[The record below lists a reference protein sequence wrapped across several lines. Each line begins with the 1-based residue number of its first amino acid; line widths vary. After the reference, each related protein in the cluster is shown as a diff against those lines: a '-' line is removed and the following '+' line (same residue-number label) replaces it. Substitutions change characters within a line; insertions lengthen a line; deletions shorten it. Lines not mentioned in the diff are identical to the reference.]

1 VTNEIEVDLGERR
14 YSILLGVNLIGQR
27 GLLDEYLSGKQALIV
42 TNDTVKAL
50 YLDALIS
57 SLPESMKVDTI
68 TLPDGEAHKTLETY
82 ARVIDKLVEAR
93 HNRTTTVIALGGG
106 VVGDVA
112 GFAAATY
119 QRGVAFVQ
127 IPTTLLALVDS
138 AVGGKTAV
146 NHAQGKNL
154 IGAFYQPRCVIA
166 DVATLRTLPER
177 ELRAGLAEI
186 IKYGVIYDPQF
197 FDWIDEQLERLV
209 TLETDPMIYAVRRS
223 CEIKA
228 AVVRAD
234 EREMGERAILN
245 YGHTFGHALETVTG
259 YQQLLHGEAVAIG
272 MVMAADLSMRLG
284 WLPAAQAVR
293 IRELIKRAGL
303 PVVPPSL
310 SSATVLEA
318 MNMDKKV
325 VDGQIR
331 LVLAKGIGEVIVS
344 DGAPTAAILETLNAK
359 DTLCLA

>member
-1 VTNEIEVDLGERR
+1 MTKEIDVDLGERS
-14 YSILLGVNLIGQR
+14 YSIRLGENLIGQP
-27 GLLDEYLSGKQALIV
+27 GLLDEYLSGTQALIV
-42 TNDTVKAL
+42 TNDAVKSL

-57 SLPESMKVDTI
+57 SLPKSMKIDTV
-68 TLPDGEAHKTLETY
+68 TLPDGEAYKTLETY
-82 ARVIDKLVEAR
+82 ALVIDKLVEAR

-127 IPTTLLALVDS
+127 VPTTLLALVDS

-146 NHAQGKNL
+146 NHVRGKNL
-154 IGAFYQPRCVIA
+154 IGAFYQPRRVIA

-177 ELRAGLAEI
+177 ELRAGLAEV
-186 IKYGVIYDPQF
+186 IKYGVIYDSQF

-209 TLETDPMIYAVRRS
+209 TIETDAMIQAVRRS

-228 AVVRAD
+228 AVVQGD
-234 EREMGERAILN
+234 ERELGKRAILN
-245 YGHTFGHALETVTG
+245 YGHTFGHALEAVTG

-284 WLPAAQAVR
+284 WLSAAEAAR

-303 PVVPPSL
+303 PVSPPSL
-310 SSATVLEA
+310 SSATLLEA

-331 LVLAKGIGEVIVS
+331 LVLAKGIGEVIVT
-344 DGAPTAAILETLNAK
+344 DRAPIGAIRETLNAK

>member
-1 VTNEIEVDLGERR
+1 VTNEIDVDLGERS
-14 YSILLGVNLIGQR
+14 YSIRLGVNLIGQPS
-27 GLLDEYLSGKQALIV
+27 LLDEYFSGTQALIV
-42 TNDTVKAL
+42 TNDAVKEL

-57 SLPESMKVDTI
+57 SLPNSMKINTVI
-68 TLPDGEAHKTLETY
+68 VPDGEAYKTLETY
-82 ARVIDKLVEAR
+82 ARVIDKLVETR

-106 VVGDVA
+106 VIGDLA

-119 QRGVAFVQ
+119 QRGVTFVQ

-146 NHAQGKNL
+146 NHAHGKNL
-154 IGAFYQPRCVIA
+154 IGTFYQPRCVIA

-177 ELRAGLAEI
+177 ELRAGLAEV
-186 IKYGVIYDPQF
+186 IKYGVIYDSQF

-209 TLETDPMIYAVRRS
+209 KIETDAMIHAVRRS
-223 CEIKA
+223 CQIKA
-228 AVVRAD
+228 SIVQAD
-234 EREMGERAILN
+234 ERELGKRAILN
-245 YGHTFGHALETVTG
+245 YGHTFGHALEAVTG

-284 WLPAAQAVR
+284 WLPTTQASR
-293 IRELIKRAGL
+293 IRDLVKRAGL
-303 PVVPPSL
+303 PVSPPSL
-310 SSATVLEA
+310 SSSAVFDA

-331 LVLAKGIGEVIVS
+331 LVLAKGIGEVIVTDEAS
-344 DGAPTAAILETLNAK
+344 TETIFETLDAK
-359 DTLCLA
+359 DDLCLA